1 MGQKWAK
8 FLNPNQSA
16 AASANQKPSEELKLP
31 KNPHDG
37 SQPSLN
43 FSPGGGVN
51 QQYVFRGTEGSP
63 FSKSSMAQISPDD
76 FLPVE
81 GKVQQSVHR
90 EADQS
95 EPMDHG
101 HTPSYVQSPDS
112 RMGQQLRPSS
122 FPQVRYQSQH
132 ITNLFSIIRRP
143 KCGSIFPVTDF
154 YYGIISKNTHKC
166 FPKLCFH
173 SIICFPSSSF
183 QSNSLKSRVHLNRK
197 RQHQSSE
204 RSDGRISDEKEM
216 DRGQDNRTPWII
228 RSFRL
233 YFKSGVAC
241 CC

>member
-1 MGQKWAK
+1 MFRCLYLHIILRLQNLFSCFRSSGDFDLGLGSFSLLDEITMGQKWAK

-76 FLPVE
+76 FLPAE

-122 FPQVRYQSQH
+122 FPQVRYQS
-132 ITNLFSIIRRP
+132 I
-143 KCGSIFPVTDF
+143 
-154 YYGIISKNTHKC
+154 
-166 FPKLCFH
+166 
-173 SIICFPSSSF
+173 
-183 QSNSLKSRVHLNRK
+183 
-197 RQHQSSE
+197 
-204 RSDGRISDEKEM
+204 
-216 DRGQDNRTPWII
+216 
-228 RSFRL
+228 
-233 YFKSGVAC
+233 
-241 CC
+241 